1 MFVKTI
7 KIKNLGYIIGAV
19 AVIAVIIA
27 VAVASGGKNDTHTFA
42 MSTNEER
49 VGFLRDL
56 GWETSDS
63 FVDSKAVVIPSDFDD
78 VYSAYNKL
86 QKEQGFDLSDYKGK
100 TAEIFTYEIYNYPD
114 CDKQVVANMIILDNK
129 LIGGDV
135 CCTDIEGFMQGFI
148 MPTTDIGEKP
158 QENSQSSGL
167 SKADNSDTQ
176 HENQHAVVDDTSS
189 QQSNDSENEI
199 IRSDTIE

>member
-7 KIKNLGYIIGAV
+7 KIKNLGYIIGAI
-19 AVIAVIIA
+19 AIIAVIIA
-27 VAVASGGKNDTHTFA
+27 VAVASGGKSNTHTFA

-56 GWETSDS
+56 GWKTSDS
-63 FVDSKAVVIPSDFDD
+63 FVDSKAVVIPSEFDD

-86 QKEQGFDLSDYKGK
+86 QKEQGFDLSEYKGK
-100 TAEIFTYEIYNYPD
+100 TAEIFTYEIYNYPG
-114 CDKQVVANMIILDNK
+114 CDKPVVANMIILDNK

-148 MPTTDIGEKP
+148 MPTVDREEKTDE
-158 QENSQSSGL
+158 SSKDANL
-167 SKADNSDTQ
+167 SKADSSDTQ
-176 HENQHAVVDDTSS
+176 HESQHTVDDNSS
-189 QQSNDSENEI
+189 PQQSNDSQNEI
-199 IRSDTIE
+199 IKSGTIE